1 MKNKYKDLISG
12 LTEKEL
18 LFHLYL
24 TQLILLTV
32 SVILGLFI
40 YRDIRFIGSL
50 FNWSDGSI
58 YTIGLTVGILV
69 VIIDLTLMKVLPKSY
84 YDDGGL
90 NERIFHNRN
99 IFHIA
104 FIALMV
110 AFSEELL
117 FRGIIQT
124 HLGLMAASIIFAVIH
139 YRYLFNW
146 YLFANIIILSFVI
159 GYIYQLTDNLAV
171 TFVMHFIVDFLL
183 GCFIMIKNK
192 KSQNKGSDFT

>member
-1 MKNKYKDLISG
+1 LKNKYQDLIHNLSDR
-12 LTEKEL
+12 EL

-24 TQLILLTV
+24 TQIILL
-32 SVILGLFI
+32 SLSLILGLFL
-40 YRDIRFIGSL
+40 YRDIGFIGHL
-50 FNWSDGSI
+50 FNWKDPSI
-58 YTIGLTVGILV
+58 LSIGLIAGVLV
-69 VIIDLTLMKVLPKSY
+69 VILDLFFMKILPNSF

-90 NERIFHNRN
+90 NERIFQNRS

-104 FIALMV
+104 FITLIV

-117 FRGIIQT
+117 FRGMIQSQ
-124 HLGLMAASIIFAVIH
+124 LGLIAASIIFAVIH

-146 YLFANIIILSFVI
+146 YLFSNIIILSFVI
-159 GYIYQLTDNLAV
+159 GYIYHLTDNLAV

-192 KSQNKGSDFT
+192 KSQNKGSDFS

>member
-1 MKNKYKDLISG
+1 MKNKYQELINDLS
-12 LTEKEL
+12 EREL
-18 LFHLYL
+18 LFHLYI
-24 TQLILLTV
+24 TQTILLSLSLIL
-32 SVILGLFI
+32 GWFI
-40 YRDIRFIGSL
+40 YKDIWFIEAF
-50 FNWSDGSI
+50 FNWNDTSI
-58 YTIGLTVGILV
+58 LSMGLLVGILV
-69 VIIDLTLMKVLPKSY
+69 VILDLLFMKILPKSF

-90 NERIFHNRN
+90 NERIFKNRS

-104 FIALMV
+104 FIALIV

-124 HLGLMAASIIFAVIH
+124 HLGLMAASVIFAIIH

-159 GYIYQLTDNLAV
+159 GYIYHLTDNLAV

-183 GCFIMIKNK
+183 GSFIMVKNK
-192 KSQNKGSDFT
+192 KITEQRK

>member
-1 MKNKYKDLISG
+1 MKNKYQELINDLS
-12 LTEKEL
+12 EREL
-18 LFHLYL
+18 LLHLYI
-24 TQLILLTV
+24 TQTILLSLSLIL
-32 SVILGLFI
+32 GWFI
-40 YRDIRFIGSL
+40 YKDIWFIEAF
-50 FNWSDGSI
+50 FNWNDTSI
-58 YTIGLTVGILV
+58 LSMGLLVGILV
-69 VIIDLTLMKVLPKSY
+69 VILDLLFMKILPKSF

-90 NERIFHNRN
+90 NERIFKNRS

-104 FIALMV
+104 FIALIV

-124 HLGLMAASIIFAVIH
+124 HLGLMAASVIFAIIH

-159 GYIYQLTDNLAV
+159 GYIYHLTENLAV

-183 GCFIMIKNK
+183 GSFIMVKNK
-192 KSQNKGSDFT
+192 KITEQRK